1 MRETKFIQQNQEKWR
16 EFEKTLEHPRPDP
29 DKLNDLFVQITDD
42 LSYSRTFYPN
52 RSVRV
57 YLNSL
62 AQRIFFSIYKSKKR
76 SAHQLLRFWTDDLPQ
91 LVHESRAAFRLS
103 FFVFVLAFLI
113 GVVSSMID
121 PDFANIILG
130 EAYVEMTMENI
141 QSGDPMAV
149 YKQKGEFGMALGI
162 TINNLF
168 VALRT
173 FVMGVFF
180 MIGTLID
187 LIRTGVMVGG
197 FQYFF
202 VEKDLFWESFLTI
215 WTHGTLEIS
224 AIIIAGAAGITMG
237 QGLVFPGTYTRLQS
251 FQRSARRGVKI
262 MIGITPIIVLAAF
275 IEGYLT
281 RHTDTPDAIR
291 GLFIGLCLLFV
302 LFYFV
307 WLPWLKSRK
316 GFEHPISETTLSA
329 DKSQLI
335 RFQEI
340 HSSGEIFSQI
350 FLLYKKHLSSIAGI
364 SALSAGVFV
373 LGILL
378 SGSSA
383 VADWFY
389 FPNQMFGTLSVLDQ
403 FFINDSLILLPLINT
418 VAYTLTC
425 FWVYRLLLREEE
437 VHTALHWRAS
447 LVVFIKTMVAIGC
460 FQGLIFVNGQSDWLR
475 LLWLFVPIPLLW
487 GFVMAKESVSLFAGL
502 SRTFFLLSQNI
513 SRFLGLYL
521 LLFFSAFLFFLL
533 IDTSLL
539 WFFLDVIS
547 WLVHLREEAMLN
559 FSTIVLTFIT
569 LFIFQMLFAMVL
581 LGIGQEYYTL
591 KEIKEAETLRNR
603 IGYIGQHKNIKG
615 IEIE

>member
-16 EFEKTLEHPRPDP
+16 EFEKTMEQPRPDP

-76 SAHQLLRFWTDDLPQ
+76 SGNRLIRFWADDLPQ
-91 LVHESRAAFRLS
+91 LVYESRAAFRLS
-103 FFVFVLAFLI
+103 FFVFALAFLI
-113 GVVSSMID
+113 GVVSSTID

-149 YKQKGEFGMALGI
+149 YKQKGEFGMSLGI

-202 VEKDLFWESFLTI
+202 VEKGLFWESFLTI

-237 QGLVFPGTYTRLQS
+237 HGLVFPGTYTRLQS

-262 MIGITPIIVLAAF
+262 MIGITPVIIMAGF

-281 RHTDTPDAIR
+281 RHTDTPDVVR

-307 WLPWLKSRK
+307 WLPWLKSRR
-316 GFEHPISETTLSA
+316 GFDHAISETTLSA
-329 DKSQLI
+329 DKSQWI

-340 HSSGEIFSQI
+340 NSSGEIFSQVFI
-350 FLLYKKHLSSIAGI
+350 LYSKYLSSIAGVSFI
-364 SALSAGVFV
+364 SSGVFV

-378 SGSSA
+378 TGTGAIS
-383 VADWFY
+383 DWFY
-389 FPNQMFGTLSVLDQ
+389 FPNQMFGTIQVFDQ
-403 FFINDSLILLPLINT
+403 FFINDSLPFLAIINAL
-418 VAYTLTC
+418 AYALTC
-425 FWVYRLLLREEE
+425 FWVYRLLLRENGS
-437 VHTALHWRAS
+437 HLSANWFS
-447 LVVFIKTMVAIGC
+447 QMIPFFKILVVIAC
-460 FQGLIFVNGQSDWLR
+460 FHLMIFVNGQNDWLR
-475 LLWLFVPIPLLW
+475 LLWLLVPVPLLW
-487 GFVMAKESVSLFAGL
+487 GFVMIKEGISLFTGL
-502 SRTFFLLSQNI
+502 GRTFFLLSQNI

-533 IDTSLL
+533 IDTSLI

-547 WLVHLREEAMLN
+547 WLVHLKEEAMLN

-581 LGIGQEYYTL
+581 LGIGLQYYTL
-591 KEIKEAETLRNR
+591 KEIKEAETLRSR
-603 IGYIGQHKNIKG
+603 IRYIGQHKNIKG